1 MERDAFI
8 ALGVSSVIKQRLMDL
23 SDKFKTTVCGD
34 CGLLCI
40 GNPVKKIYIC
50 KACNSNNVVWI
61 QIPYASKQ
69 LILSLYALGIAPR
82 ILVDKDEKDPD
93 KQIKIRV

>member
-8 ALGVSSVIKQRLMDL
+8 ALGVSSIIKQRLMDL

-34 CGLLCI
+34 CGLLCY
-40 GNPVKKIYIC
+40 GNPEKKLYIC
-50 KACNSNNVVWI
+50 KACKSKNVVWV

-82 ILVDKDEKDPD
+82 ILVDNNEINPD
-93 KQIKIRV
+93 KKIKINV